1 MNKKDRIKLI
11 IVKAIVVSWIVGIAL
26 ASVIS
31 DLV

>member
-1 MNKKDRIKLI
+1 MNKKDKIKLI
-11 IVKAIVVSWIVGIAL
+11 ILKAVVVSWIVGITL